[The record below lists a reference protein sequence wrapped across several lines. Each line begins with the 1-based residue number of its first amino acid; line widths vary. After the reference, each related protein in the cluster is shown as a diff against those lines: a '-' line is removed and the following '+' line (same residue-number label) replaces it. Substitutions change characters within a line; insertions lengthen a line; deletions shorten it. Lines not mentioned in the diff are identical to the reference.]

1 MCKKAWNRLAIF
13 VISFLMLIA
22 GIKNGY
28 FVYALDQEKHSGY
41 QFVVTYDA
49 EKRSAAIIGNDANV
63 DGSVKILSIATGDK
77 TLDLAH
83 PELTVTENG
92 EYTFQI
98 RYEQTTTVE
107 GNKQTTQEEE
117 TLSVTVDEIEE
128 ESAKITE
135 ESADQAM
142 PKALSAPLAETVYEV
157 ANKAEHTAA
166 INKIASSAETKATI
180 KFTSNITSDLTK
192 VIVLTGVSGKHIT
205 YQAADGITANVMINN
220 ESTLAGDLTL
230 DNVRLYSKSTY
241 AEFYCGGHLFE
252 TTERTTVSAPYES
265 VAYTIYGGG
274 ADGKDVT
281 GGANI
286 ILRGGIFKS
295 VYGGGKNSNVTG
307 NVNITIG
314 SMIAQDKSLVKCQSV
329 SGGGLN
335 GSINGNI
342 NLKYYSGT
350 VSGGSI
356 YGGSDGENSAA
367 PLEINGDINVQLG
380 YAGMNND
387 VISYSSVTAA
397 GRNTTVKNVN
407 LAVYDNG
414 NSTIYAGYENTILGD
429 VDLSVAGSGDKG
441 HDIYVAGQGTMNIGG
456 DVDVSYSFINTAS
469 SEYGFPTLEI
479 ISGGTANIGGDVTV
493 DLSKTD
499 QTYQFERLSIDQDS
513 GTLNVAGDCVLNINA
528 DVKAGYLRG
537 NSTDTSGNGA
547 NAKNTINFASGV
559 QAKIGTIQQCGN
571 IFIKEQANVEINS
584 NYFPVTIPSTSEEEG
599 RGADPF
605 SYCYHLTLEK
615 GSVLNTRNVTCAIL
629 GNVVINEAEWW
640 KKGTVAIRGNYT
652 AHHAKLYIP
661 AVISGQNYGTA
672 SSNAITLRIFGEAK
686 GDSTVYLMDRTNWTE
701 TASVIGDNYIAALKL
716 ADDAPAQSVFVLH
729 KENADDQH
737 YLKRVDDVKYAT
749 YYMWQI
755 NREIVYDYQKI
766 YAEDLSVYEGGLG
779 TGSKGQGAVGNA
791 LPEPHWQ
798 MSFADMNIKVGDQ
811 EWSINDQGLPF
822 TWEYRNLETGEVV
835 KDSARAGVYG
845 LYVYPLKDHE
855 NEIVSIGN
863 QQALYLPADGW
874 KAAEIKVRDITD
886 NESADDLSNDMFKA
900 VYNYHSPLAGR
911 LRNMMV
917 FSRALLSDSA
927 NSALNGTF
935 DETTGTHS
943 ETCDQSQPHA
953 HVYPGTKFL
962 KNGKTDLPVNA
973 YARIGLLWD
982 DLLDDVLGSQAR
994 MDTLHEKSLKALPDT
1009 FTSDQAITRKFQYI
1023 DLVDMNDGNIW
1034 VGTENENVTIY
1045 MPYTDEMT
1053 KDDTI
1058 AVTYFDG
1065 LTRDYT
1071 VNMDQADL
1079 DAEIAKSN
1087 AHALK
1092 VTKTD
1097 TGILFDVPSK
1107 QFGPFEVMW
1116 QKQASLSK
1124 PETPSVDKP
1133 NDQPSNIKPTESKP
1147 QSQVSTGDTT
1157 DTTIWLSLLAVST
1170 LAFAVIV
1177 LKNKKRRK
1185 AE

>member
-128 ESAKITE
+128 ESAKIIE
-135 ESADQAM
+135 ESTDQAM
-142 PKALSAPLAETVYEV
+142 PKALSAPLAGTVYEV
-157 ANKAEHTAA
+157 ANETQHNTA
-166 INKIASSAETKATI
+166 INKIASSAETNATI
-180 KFTSNITSDLTK
+180 KFTSDINREIA
-192 VIVLTGVSGKHIT
+192 IRGVAGKHIT
-205 YQAADGITANVMINN
+205 YQAADGVNAKVTINREITL
-220 ESTLAGDLTL
+220 EGDLTL
-230 DNVRLYSKSTY
+230 DNVILDGSFSTTK
-241 AEFYCGGHLFE
+241 EFYCGGHLFE
-252 TTERTTVSAPYES
+252 TTERTKTSDTISPQ
-265 VAYTIYGGG
+265 AYTIYGGG

-281 GGANI
+281 GGTNI
-286 ILRGGIFKS
+286 ILRGGVFNW

-307 NVNITIG
+307 NVNVTIG
-314 SMIAQDKSLVKCQSV
+314 SMIAQDKSLVKFRRIY
-329 SGGGLN
+329 GGSLN

-350 VSGGSI
+350 VSSGLV
-356 YGGSDGENSAA
+356 YGGSDGEKSAA

-397 GRNTTVKNVN
+397 GKNTTVKNVN

-414 NSTIYAGYENTILGD
+414 NSTIYTGYDNTILGD

-499 QTYQFERLSIDQDS
+499 QTYQFEKLSIDHNS

-528 DVKAGYLRG
+528 NVKAGYLCG
-537 NSTDTSGNGA
+537 NSTDTRGNTV

-559 QAKIGTIQQCGN
+559 QAKVGTIQECGN

-855 NEIVSIGN
+855 NEIVTIGN

-917 FSRALLSDSA
+917 FSRALLSDHA